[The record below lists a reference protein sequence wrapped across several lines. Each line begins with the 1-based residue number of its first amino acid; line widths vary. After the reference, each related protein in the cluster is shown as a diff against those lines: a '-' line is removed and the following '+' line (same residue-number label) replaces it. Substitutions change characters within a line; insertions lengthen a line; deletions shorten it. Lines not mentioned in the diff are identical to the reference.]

1 MRAALIGCMVACL
14 VIVGGQAVFSQEPP
28 AQRGKFQD
36 RIEWM
41 TMWKLMESLELD
53 KPTADKIYEIRR
65 KYLDQKKELVKEINA
80 GVESLKQA
88 LQRDPSKVNEA
99 LLTEMISSVREKRR
113 KLEGLLD
120 EQFGELATVL
130 SVRQQAKLVVFMKD
144 FQEELRAMFR
154 PPGPGGPPPPPRGE
168 GFGPPLPPAGP
179 PPLDPDGG
187 PAHPF
192 GSPPPN

>member
-1 MRAALIGCMVACL
+1 VACL
-14 VIVGGQAVFSQEPP
+14 VIEGGQAVFSQEPP